1 MADNLLEMA
10 VRHLGSSGLGALG
23 KALGLP
29 DGQAEPAFTTSAA
42 SVIAAML
49 NKAGSESGLG
59 ALMNL
64 VNESKSLD
72 LSSPADIFADAG
84 KMTSL
89 QQTGGSLLD
98 GILGTKRDGAI
109 NVLASALGLNSTKS
123 GSLLRI
129 AAPVVMSLI
138 GKLVKSKGLNMGGL
152 AALLLG
158 QKAHVRDKLPPGFL
172 KELGVANLDEL
183 AERTVVETTPREKV
197 HAAAPPPPA
206 RKGGIGKWLWP
217 LLIALGVLW
226 ALNMCA
232 KKERLDDGTGAV
244 IEQKEE
250 VIVDETPT
258 EPMETAPDTGPV
270 EPMGTS
276 PVPPTTDEAMV
287 DFGTA
292 FREYLANAQRDPN
305 REFALHIE
313 FPTDGSMPNAE
324 SLPDVQTLIKI
335 MQEFPGL
342 AIALE
347 GHTDSS
353 GDAAA
358 NQKLSESR
366 AQAVMKMLTDAGID
380 TSRVTASGMGSSS
393 PIADNTTEEGK
404 QKNRRIAVK
413 VTSFSE

>member
-29 DGQAEPAFTTSAA
+29 EGQSESAFNTGAA
-42 SVIAAML
+42 SVIASML

-59 ALMNL
+59 ALLNM
-64 VNESKSLD
+64 VTESTSMD
-72 LSSPADIFADAG
+72 LSSPADIFGDAD

-98 GILGTKRDGAI
+98 GLLGTKRDGVI
-109 NVLASALGLNSTKS
+109 NVLASSLGLSGEKS

-129 AAPVVMSLI
+129 AAPVIMSLV

-158 QKAHVRDKLPPGFL
+158 QKGNIRNLLPAGLL
-172 KELGVANLDEL
+172 KELGADNLDEL
-183 AERTVVETTPREKV
+183 AERTVVETTPRQAA
-197 HAAAPPPPA
+197 HAAHTPA
-206 RKGGIGKWLWP
+206 TKKGGMGRWLWP

-232 KKERLDDGTGAV
+232 KKERVDDGTGGAV
-244 IEQKEE
+244 LEEEQ
-250 VIVDETPT
+250 VIVEETPA
-258 EPMETAPDTGPV
+258 EPSPGTTPESAPAPEMSSG
-270 EPMGTS
+270 
-276 PVPPTTDEAMV
+276 
-287 DFGTA
+287 DFGRQ
-292 FREYLANAQRDPN
+292 FRDYLANAQRDPN

-313 FPTDGSMPNAE
+313 FPTDGSMPDAM
-324 SLPDVQTLIKI
+324 SLPDVQTLINI
-335 MQEFPGL
+335 MQENPGL
-342 AIALE
+342 KIALE

-358 NQKLSESR
+358 NQMLSESR
-366 AQAVMKMLTDAGID
+366 AQAVKKMLIDAGISGD
-380 TSRVTASGMGSSS
+380 RVSATGMGSSA
-393 PIADNTTEEGK
+393 PIADNDTEEGK

-413 VTSFSE
+413 VTAFDQ